1 MSTPSTPRPSGNGES
16 GNATPRTTQVK
27 RPAQG
32 TAPRGNQPRPAARPG
47 TGTARPATGSRPAA
61 GQARPAGAAR
71 PAAGRPAPTNA
82 RPAGSQEKLV
92 RPAPKAKV
100 RKARLLVSKVEP
112 FSVLKLAF
120 LLSVAFGVVTVVAA
134 VAFWAVLDLTGT
146 FDSFNQLMRD
156 AIGADSGFDLRD
168 AFSLGQVA
176 SYATILSVVN
186 VVVISVLSM
195 LGAVLYNIA
204 ASLVGGVGVTLTDD

>member
-1 MSTPSTPRPSGNGES
+1 MSTPSTPRPSGS
-16 GNATPRTTQVK
+16 APKSAAPRPTQVK
-27 RPAQG
+27 RPAPTSNG
-32 TAPRGNQPRPAARPG
+32 NRPTGARPAPTGQPRPAGGPARPG
-47 TGTARPATGSRPAA
+47 TGAPRPTGQRPP
-61 GQARPAGAAR
+61 QAQDR
-71 PAAGRPAPTNA
+71 
-82 RPAGSQEKLV
+82 LI

-100 RKARLLVSKVEP
+100 RKARLLASKVEP

-120 LLSVAFGVVTVVAA
+120 LLSVAFGVITVVAS
-134 VAFWAVLDLTGT
+134 VAIWALLDLTGT

-156 AIGADSGFDLRD
+156 AIGAEGTFDLRD
-168 AFSLGQVA
+168 VLSLGQVA
-176 SYATILSVVN
+176 SYATIIAVVN

>member
-1 MSTPSTPRPSGNGES
+1 MSTPSTPRPSGS
-16 GNATPRTTQVK
+16 APKSAAPRPTQVK
-27 RPAQG
+27 RPAPTSNG
-32 TAPRGNQPRPAARPG
+32 NRPTGARPAPTGQPRPAGGPARP
-47 TGTARPATGSRPAA
+47 SA
-61 GQARPAGAAR
+61 GAPRPAGQR
-71 PAAGRPAPTNA
+71 PPQ
-82 RPAGSQEKLV
+82 SQDRLV

-100 RKARLLVSKVEP
+100 RKARLLASKVEP

-120 LLSVAFGVVTVVAA
+120 LLSVAFGVITVVAS
-134 VAFWAVLDLTGT
+134 VAIWALLDLTGT

-156 AIGADSGFDLRD
+156 AIGAEGTFDLRD
-168 AFSLGQVA
+168 VLSLGQVA
-176 SYATILSVVN
+176 SYATIIAVVN

>member
-16 GNATPRTTQVK
+16 TNATPRTTQVK

-32 TAPRGNQPRPAARPG
+32 NTAPRPGAPRPAPARPQTAAGRPAAG
-47 TGTARPATGSRPAA
+47 TRPAGAAARPTGSRPAA
-61 GQARPAGAAR
+61 PGNR
-71 PAAGRPAPTNA
+71 PAA
-82 RPAGSQEKLV
+82 SQEKLV

-120 LLSVAFGVVTVVAA
+120 LLSVAFGVLTVVAA

-156 AIGADSGFDLRD
+156 AIGAESSFDLRD

-186 VVVISVLSM
+186 VVVISVISM

-204 ASLVGGVGVTLTDD
+204 SSLVGGVGVTLTDD

>member
-1 MSTPSTPRPSGNGES
+1 MSTPSTPRPSGS
-16 GNATPRTTQVK
+16 APKSAAPRPTQVK
-27 RPAQG
+27 RPAPTSNG
-32 TAPRGNQPRPAARPG
+32 NRPTGARPAPTGQPRPAGGPARPG
-47 TGTARPATGSRPAA
+47 
-61 GQARPAGAAR
+61 AGAPR
-71 PAAGRPAPTNA
+71 PTGQRPPQAQD
-82 RPAGSQEKLV
+82 RLV

-100 RKARLLVSKVEP
+100 RKARLLASKVEP

-120 LLSVAFGVVTVVAA
+120 LLSVAFGVITVVAS
-134 VAFWAVLDLTGT
+134 VAIWALLDLTGT

-156 AIGADSGFDLRD
+156 AIGAEGTFDLRD
-168 AFSLGQVA
+168 VLSLGQVA
-176 SYATILSVVN
+176 SYATIIAVVN

>member
-32 TAPRGNQPRPAARPG
+32 SAAPRTGQGRPAAGP
-47 TGTARPATGSRPAA
+47 ARPAGTRPAPAASRPAA
-61 GQARPAGAAR
+61 AGARP
-71 PAAGRPAPTNA
+71 T
-82 RPAGSQEKLV
+82 GSQEKLV

-134 VAFWAVLDLTGT
+134 VAFWVVLDLTGT

-156 AIGADSGFDLRD
+156 AIGADSSFDLRD
-168 AFSLGQVA
+168 ALSLGQVA
-176 SYATILSVVN
+176 SYATILAVVN

-204 ASLVGGVGVTLTDD
+204 SSLVGGVGVTLTDD

>member
-1 MSTPSTPRPSGNGES
+1 MSTPSTPRPSGS
-16 GNATPRTTQVK
+16 APKSAAPRPTQVK
-27 RPAQG
+27 RPAPTSNG
-32 TAPRGNQPRPAARPG
+32 NRPTGARPAPTGQPRPAGGPARP
-47 TGTARPATGSRPAA
+47 S
-61 GQARPAGAAR
+61 AGAPR
-71 PAAGRPAPTNA
+71 PTGQRPPQ
-82 RPAGSQEKLV
+82 SQDRLV

-100 RKARLLVSKVEP
+100 RKARLLASKVEP

-120 LLSVAFGVVTVVAA
+120 LLSVAFGVITVVAS
-134 VAFWAVLDLTGT
+134 VAIWALLDLTGT

-156 AIGADSGFDLRD
+156 AIGAEGTFDLRD
-168 AFSLGQVA
+168 VLSLGQVA
-176 SYATILSVVN
+176 SYATIIAVVN

>member
-1 MSTPSTPRPSGNGES
+1 MSTPSTPRPSGS
-16 GNATPRTTQVK
+16 APKSAAPRPTQVK
-27 RPAQG
+27 RPAPTSNG
-32 TAPRGNQPRPAARPG
+32 NRPTGARPAPTGQPRPAGGPARPS
-47 TGTARPATGSRPAA
+47 TGAP
-61 GQARPAGAAR
+61 RPAGQR
-71 PAAGRPAPTNA
+71 PPQ
-82 RPAGSQEKLV
+82 SQDRLV

-100 RKARLLVSKVEP
+100 RKARLLASKVEP

-120 LLSVAFGVVTVVAA
+120 LLSVAFGVITVVAS
-134 VAFWAVLDLTGT
+134 VAIWALLDLTGT

-156 AIGADSGFDLRD
+156 AIGAEGTFDLRD
-168 AFSLGQVA
+168 VLSLGQVA
-176 SYATILSVVN
+176 SYTTIIAVVN